1 MVPQGYVLG
10 PREGEHLVLRGG
22 DIFIKV
28 DPIGG
33 SDSLAMGTQQILIG
47 DGIPIHRHFEMD
59 EAFCVIEGSGLFILD
74 DVHHRI
80 EKGASIFIPKNT
92 WHGFENADS
101 ELVLLW
107 MVAPPG
113 LECLF
118 REIATPAPIQRTK
131 ASTAPSLQ
139 SARSDR
145 TCHVRF
151 TSESG
156 HVRCTSGCPLWANSG
171 HSYSNLA
178 GTENGLVASTTNI
191 MSRTAYPGRPG
202 FPA

>member
-1 MVPQGYVLG
+1 MSLLTQSGHRANEQANLRATSPFAISLTCSNVWEVRMVPQGYVLG
-10 PREGEHLVLRGG
+10 PRQGEHLVLRGG
-22 DIFIKV
+22 DMFIKV

-33 SDSLAMGTQQILIG
+33 SHRLAMGTQQILIG
-47 DGIPIHRHFEMD
+47 AGIPIHRHFEMD
-59 EAFCVIEGSGLFILD
+59 EAFCVMEGSGLFILD

-118 REIATPAPIQRTK
+118 REIATPAPIRRTK
-131 ASTAPSLQ
+131 EQLNEI
-139 SARSDR
+139 ARK
-145 TCHVRF
+145 
-151 TSESG
+151 
-156 HVRCTSGCPLWANSG
+156 
-171 HSYSNLA
+171 Y
-178 GTENGLVASTTNI
+178 GTEF
-191 MSRTAYPGRPG
+191 R
-202 FPA
+202 

>member
-10 PREGEHLVLRGG
+10 PRQGEHLVLRGG
-22 DIFIKV
+22 DIFIKA

-33 SDSLAMGTQQILIG
+33 SHGLAMGTQQILIG
-47 DGIPIHRHFEMD
+47 AGIPIHRHFEMD
-59 EAFCVIEGSGLFILD
+59 EAFCVMEGSGLFILD

-80 EKGASIFIPKNT
+80 EKGASIFIPKNS

-131 ASTAPSLQ
+131 EQLNEI
-139 SARSDR
+139 ARK
-145 TCHVRF
+145 
-151 TSESG
+151 
-156 HVRCTSGCPLWANSG
+156 
-171 HSYSNLA
+171 Y
-178 GTENGLVASTTNI
+178 GTEF
-191 MSRTAYPGRPG
+191 R
-202 FPA
+202 